1 MFVRSYAFMFLAILF
16 WSMNPVANKIALE
29 EIPVPQL
36 VSMRAVFSSIILL
49 VFSFAIGYRYSPK
62 KIGWKPFVL
71 GFLDPGLTSLLFVY
85 SLTVLSAAN
94 TILIIALLPFSQSI
108 LGRIV
113 FKEKIQPSIW
123 IGGIVAA
130 YGLATF
136 YSIEDFQ
143 DTDSLWGNLLM
154 FFCFCIFSVS
164 QLLVK
169 KIMKS
174 EVAAIHVTT
183 SQMISASVF
192 LSLYMVFF
200 GDMTLPFQASS
211 GTLMTLLFLIF
222 SMAFPF
228 FFYNKALR
236 YITVGMA
243 SLLLVLII
251 PFGFIFAAIFLGE
264 SITLTKSAGAIMV
277 MIGVVIPHLIV
288 LWKRKFN
295 ILYK

>member
-1 MFVRSYAFMFLAILF
+1 MFVRSYTFMFLAILF

-29 EIPVPQL
+29 EISVPQL

-62 KIGWKPFVL
+62 KIGLKPFVL

-130 YGLATF
+130 YGLSTF
-136 YSIEDFQ
+136 YSIEDFH
-143 DTDSLWGNLLM
+143 DRDSLWGNLLM
-154 FFCFCIFSVS
+154 FFCFWIFSVS

-192 LSLYMVFF
+192 LTLYMVFF
-200 GDMTLPFQASS
+200 GDMTLPFRASS

-295 ILYK
+295 IV

>member
-1 MFVRSYAFMFLAILF
+1 MFLAILL

-29 EIPVPQL
+29 EIAVPQL

-62 KIGWKPFVL
+62 KIGWKPFFL
-71 GFLDPGLTSLLFVY
+71 GVLDPGLTSLLFVY

-94 TILIIALLPFSQSI
+94 TILIIALMPFSQSI

-123 IGGIVAA
+123 IGGIVAV

-143 DTDSLWGNLLM
+143 ERDSLWANLLM
-154 FFCFCIFSVS
+154 FICFCLFSVS

-192 LSLYMVFF
+192 LTLYMVFF
-200 GDMTLPFQASS
+200 GDTTLPFRASS

-228 FFYNKALR
+228 FFYNKAMR

-251 PFGFIFAAIFLGE
+251 PFGFFFAVIFLGE
-264 SITLTKSAGAIMV
+264 SINLTKSTGAIMV
-277 MIGVVIPHLIV
+277 MIGVVFPHLIV
-288 LWKRKFN
+288 LLKRKLN
-295 ILYK
+295 IVKK

>member
-62 KIGWKPFVL
+62 KIGWGPFVL

-136 YSIEDFQ
+136 YSIEDFH
-143 DTDSLWGNLLM
+143 DRDSLWGNLLM
-154 FFCFCIFSVS
+154 FFCFCLFSVS

-264 SITLTKSAGAIMV
+264 SINLTKSAGAIMV

-295 ILYK
+295 IVYK